1 MGSHRDLIVNPIL
14 SKSCAVSPAPT
25 TFAVGQV
32 DYQLT
37 YPNGQD
43 KNPPILKLFYSIA
56 FFIIN

>member
-43 KNPPILKLFYSIA
+43 KNPPILS
-56 FFIIN
+56 FFIQ